1 MSFTAE
7 DVKKLREKTG
17 VGMMV
22 CKEALT
28 FSKGNVEEAVEYLRK
43 KGLAMADKKAG
54 RTTADGLIGIEIAPD
69 GKSAVMIE
77 VNCETDF
84 VAKTEQFKGLVKGLT
99 QWALG
104 QNKESL
110 IAADLSPEQVEQVK
124 QTIAK
129 LGENCQFKRGE
140 KIQSQS
146 GLVEGYLHLGSKL
159 GVLVE
164 LDGGNSPEIKAL
176 ARDLAMQVAAS
187 SPQWLSRKQVP
198 AEVLEKEKSIYQEQV
213 RGAGK
218 PENVVEKIVT
228 GKVEKFYSEVC
239 LVEQAYVKDPQ
250 KSVEAVVKET
260 AAKAGA
266 ALEVKRFVRFRLGE

>member
-28 FSKGNVEEAVEYLRK
+28 SSKGNVDEAVEYLRK
-43 KGLAMADKKAG
+43 KGLALAEKKAG
-54 RTTADGLIGIEIAPD
+54 RATADGLIGIEIAPD

-77 VNCETDF
+77 INCETDF
-84 VAKTEQFKGLVKGLT
+84 VAKTEQFKEMVKSLS

-104 QNKESL
+104 QNKGSL
-110 IAADLSPEQVEQVK
+110 TAADLAPEQLEQVK
-124 QTIAK
+124 LTIAK
-129 LGENCQFKRGE
+129 VGENCQFKRGE

-187 SPQWLSRKQVP
+187 SPQWLTRQQVP
-198 AEVLEKEKSIYQEQV
+198 AEMLDKEKAIYQEQV

-228 GKVEKFYSEVC
+228 GKIEKFYSEVC
-239 LVEQAYVKDPQ
+239 LLEQAYVKDPQ
-250 KSVEAVVKET
+250 KTVEAMVKET
-260 AAKAGA
+260 AAKSGA
-266 ALEVKRFVRFRLGE
+266 TLEVKRFIRFRLGE